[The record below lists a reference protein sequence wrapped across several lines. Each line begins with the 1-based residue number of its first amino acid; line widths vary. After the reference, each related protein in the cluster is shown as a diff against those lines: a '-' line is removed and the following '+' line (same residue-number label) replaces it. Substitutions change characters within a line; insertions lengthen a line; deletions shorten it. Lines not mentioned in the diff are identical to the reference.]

1 MLRTELAFYMGCLNL
16 DAQIAELG
24 APMCLPVPSSA
35 GERKLS
41 FTGLYD
47 LCLALSAGRKV
58 IGNRLQCRSEGPV
71 HNHRCEH
78 GGKSTFLRSM
88 GLAQLMMQAGMFAP
102 AASFSSEVCNGI
114 FTHYKREEDTAME
127 SGKWDEELGRMS
139 EIVDRQDPI
148 P

>member
-1 MLRTELAFYMGCLNL
+1 MGCLNL

-58 IGNRLQCRSEGPV
+58 VGNDFNADEKSLFMITGA
-71 HNHRCEH
+71 NT
-78 GGKSTFLRSM
+78 GGKSTFLRSI
-88 GLAQLMMQAGMFAP
+88 GLAQLMMQAGMMAAAEFSPLRSVTGFLAITNARKIRRWR
-102 AASFSSEVCNGI
+102 AASGMRSSAG
-114 FTHYKREEDTAME
+114 
-127 SGKWDEELGRMS
+127 
-139 EIVDRQDPI
+139 
-148 P
+148 